1 MYYTLTYEPVVEEY
15 VERRK
20 PHREAHLALARQ
32 WHAEGKLVMAGA
44 FNPAVGT
51 LLIFRTD
58 SASEVEQFVKSD
70 PYVKNGLVKGWEIRE
85 WTVVIGG

>member
-1 MYYTLTYEPVVEEY
+1 MYYTLTYEPVVENY
-15 VERRK
+15 VEQRK
-20 PHREAHLALARQ
+20 PYREAHLALARQ

-44 FNPAVGT
+44 FNPAIGT
-51 LLIFRTD
+51 LLVFRAE
-58 SASEVEQFVKSD
+58 SPAEVELFVKAD